1 MNHRSVGMRKRRVR
15 EDASCCRKLS
25 ETNTTT
31 YPVLEI
37 LAARL
42 VPVREVHH
50 EAGDEEEDGHG
61 EAPLQFDGAVSF
73 LPVPQKPVVRGDDR
87 ARQRADTLQ
96 RRGVDARLLRGRKTR
111 GRHRQRLG
119 DRRFFHGLGERHRR
133 WLRHLRPGTK
143 RKGRLGMRRRGLR
156 GRHRV
161 ARGGGA
167 RLASD
172 RLDATQRDTRGDALG
187 RRGALAVVRGDPA
200 VPKRH
205 GVFGYDFL
213 GGDET
218 SPQKKPRHALRLEAT
233 TLFRARAP
241 LARALARRWR
251 DASGVTMVG
260 RRRTAKCVARAR
272 MAR

>member
-1 MNHRSVGMRKRRVR
+1 MNHAPSGCGSVAGGRTCRVAESSRKRTRP
-15 EDASCCRKLS
+15 
-25 ETNTTT
+25 T

-73 LPVPQKPVVRGDDR
+73 LPVPQEPVVRGDDR
-87 ARQRADTLQ
+87 ACQRADTLQ

-111 GRHRQRLG
+111 GRHRRRLG

-143 RKGRLGMRRRGLR
+143 RKGRLGTRRRGLR

-172 RLDATQRDTRGDALG
+172 RLDATRRETRGDALG
-187 RRGALAVVRGDPA
+187 RRGVLAVVRGDPA

-205 GVFGYDFL
+205 DGFG
-213 GGDET
+213 
-218 SPQKKPRHALRLEAT
+218 SCSSR
-233 TLFRARAP
+233 RAVT
-241 LARALARRWR
+241 RRQ
-251 DASGVTMVG
+251 
-260 RRRTAKCVARAR
+260 
-272 MAR
+272 